1 MDAVE
6 STLGGLAAVEIAATT
21 YVLEKLDKLGGNVT
35 LWTVGSLAV
44 MLVAITLA
52 LIGVFAF
59 EGEDAPNLVEFDVS
73 RRKNR
78 EEALVDTVE
87 TILEA
92 YRFNRVQL
100 QRKQALRTFSVGIT
114 GLVVAV
120 YFVHVLGLV

>member
-6 STLGGLAAVEIAATT
+6 STLGGLAAVEIATAT
-21 YVLEKLDKLGGNVT
+21 YILEKLDKLGGNVT
-35 LWTVGSLAV
+35 LWTVGSLAI

-73 RRKNR
+73 RRYNR
-78 EEALVDTVE
+78 DAALADTVE
-87 TILEA
+87 TIVEA

-100 QRKQALRTFSVGIT
+100 QRKQALRTASVWIT
-114 GLVVAV
+114 GTVVA
-120 YFVHVLGLV
+120 LTLSMC